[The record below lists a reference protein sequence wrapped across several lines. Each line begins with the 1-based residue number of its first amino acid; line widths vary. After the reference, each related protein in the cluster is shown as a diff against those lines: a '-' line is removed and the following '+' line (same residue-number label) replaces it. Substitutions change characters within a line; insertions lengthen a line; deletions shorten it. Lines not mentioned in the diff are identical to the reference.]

1 MCASYMGVG
10 EASPELMR
18 RVATGIFGRAPRYD
32 SNTTTSQQQGNGDG
46 ENVSA
51 VNDGATVANKR
62 RIIRGLPGTVT
73 GAGNSYT
80 PGRQKSALGM

>member
-1 MCASYMGVG
+1 MREGVLTPE
-10 EASPELMR
+10 EAHRLWAQMHGGS
-18 RVATGIFGRAPRYD
+18 PRYD
-32 SNTTTSQQQGNGDG
+32 SNTTTSQQQADGDG

-80 PGRQKSALGM
+80 PGRQKSALGL